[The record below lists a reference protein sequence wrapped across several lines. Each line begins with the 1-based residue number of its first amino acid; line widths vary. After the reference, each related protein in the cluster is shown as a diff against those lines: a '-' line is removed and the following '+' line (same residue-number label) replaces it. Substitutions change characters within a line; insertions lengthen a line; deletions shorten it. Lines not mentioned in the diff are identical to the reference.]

1 MSRRNYEK
9 LENIDNDDQYY
20 YDPDGGSGGGRGG
33 NSNGGRGGS
42 SNGGGGKDKSVYILI
57 NDTYI
62 LGKKLGKGS
71 FGEVYMGKHKWSG
84 KPVAI
89 KLEPIESRTR
99 ILEHEYKVYQDI
111 YKPNHGVTQCHYYG
125 LVDDYSVLVIDLL
138 GESLGNLLER
148 AGGVFKLKTV
158 LMIADQMI
166 SRLEY
171 LHDHGFIHRD
181 LKPDNMMIGRSHHHN
196 QVFLI
201 DYGLSKKYR
210 SGDGEHIPFKEGG
223 KLVGTARYASVNSH
237 LGYTLSRR
245 DDLISLAYIL
255 IYFLKGKL
263 PWQKVNGDNKEEK
276 YDNIRKLKHTLGTS
290 MICQGL
296 PKEFQQFLDYCIQLR
311 FEQRPDYNFLKTLIR
326 KIFRSQN
333 FVYDLDFNW
342 NKV

>member
-1 MSRRNYEK
+1 MSKRNYEK
-9 LENIDNDDQYY
+9 IIEKDIKDEYLNQVVAPGPEYLEDDPKKS
-20 YDPDGGSGGGRGG
+20 D
-33 NSNGGRGGS
+33 
-42 SNGGGGKDKSVYILI
+42 DKSVYILI
-57 NDTYI
+57 NDTYV

-84 KPVAI
+84 KQVAI

-138 GESLGNLLER
+138 GDSLGALLEK
-148 AGGVFKLKTV
+148 ASGQFKLKTT

-181 LKPDNMMIGRSHHHN
+181 LKPDNMMIGRGHHHN

-210 SGDGEHIPFKEGG
+210 SGEGEHIPFKEGG

-237 LGYTLSRR
+237 LGFSLSRR

-255 IYFLKGKL
+255 VYFLKGKL
-263 PWQKVNGDNKEEK
+263 PWQKVNGDSKEEK
-276 YDNIRKLKHTLGTS
+276 YDNIRKLKQNLGS
-290 MICQGL
+290 NAICQGL
-296 PKEFQQFLDYCIQLR
+296 SKEFQQFLDYCVRLR
-311 FEQRPDYNFLKTLIR
+311 FEQRPDYNYLKTLIR
-326 KIFRSQN
+326 QVFRSHN
-333 FVYDLDFNW
+333 FIYDLNFDW
-342 NKV
+342 S